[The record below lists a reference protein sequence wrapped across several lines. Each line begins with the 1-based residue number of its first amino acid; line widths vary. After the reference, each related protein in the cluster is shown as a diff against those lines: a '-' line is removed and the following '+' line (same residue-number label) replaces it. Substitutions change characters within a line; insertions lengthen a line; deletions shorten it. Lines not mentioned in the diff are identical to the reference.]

1 MPDAVQTESNELRD
15 ENKEMEER
23 LWSLEMML
31 RKQSF
36 TSRILLCVTPDPA
49 MSTTSSGFV
58 SASCTDTRHSPD
70 HEKQAVIT
78 VDQLEKLEAETE
90 RLADLLGVMEER
102 EEQLVEQ
109 VKEQQEAR
117 MVLETRV
124 TRRDAADRVG
134 DRMKKVLLLTA
145 AFGAVHSALQHD
157 LVLGSCTML

>member
-1 MPDAVQTESNELRD
+1 
-15 ENKEMEER
+15 
-23 LWSLEMML
+23 ML

-90 RLADLLGVMEER
+90 RLADLLGER

-109 VKEQQEAR
+109 VREQQEAR

-124 TRRDAADRVG
+124 ARRDAADRV
-134 DRMKKVLLLTA
+134 
-145 AFGAVHSALQHD
+145 
-157 LVLGSCTML
+157 

>member
-1 MPDAVQTESNELRD
+1 M
-15 ENKEMEER
+15 
-23 LWSLEMML
+23 
-31 RKQSF
+31 
-36 TSRILLCVTPDPA
+36 
-49 MSTTSSGFV
+49 
-58 SASCTDTRHSPD
+58 
-70 HEKQAVIT
+70 IT

-109 VKEQQEAR
+109 VREQEEAR

-124 TRRDAADRVG
+124 ARRDAADRVG